1 MWGEMTEAEILSR
14 VMEVVRRK
22 LPKDFQGKVF
32 LFGSR
37 AAGTAGERSDFDIGI
52 DAGKRLPAG
61 TISWI
66 EEELDLLPDLRKVEV
81 VDFSDVT
88 DDFRRVA
95 MGKTKELL

>member
-1 MWGEMTEAEILSR
+1 MWGEMTEAEIFIEGDGSR
-14 VMEVVRRK
+14 PAKAAERFPGQGVLVRE
-22 LPKDFQGKVF
+22 
-32 LFGSR
+32 R

-52 DAGKRLPAG
+52 DAGKAPAG
-61 TISWI
+61 GDDK
-66 EEELDLLPDLRKVEV
+66 LDRGRVDLLPDLRKVEV